1 MSPSML
7 PKTDSCRNCH
17 LTGNL
22 SGFFKWSEKPQSFF
36 SYFAI
41 SMVSTP
47 FIQPSKVVMSP
58 RTVSML
64 MRSAEKMMQFWR

>member
-22 SGFFKWSEKPQSFF
+22 SGCFKWSEKPQSFF

-47 FIQPSKVVMSP
+47 FIQP
-58 RTVSML
+58 
-64 MRSAEKMMQFWR
+64 